1 MQGRNASLIVAAA
14 LGWTLAGCAAK
25 KDPAQPASPAQW
37 PTQLAAPAA
46 APAAAPQPAAPT
58 APAAKAAPAAP
69 ATEPAAAAA
78 PAAPVA
84 PAAPKPP
91 PAPEPA
97 AIPGGKTY
105 TIKPGD
111 NLWKISKEVYGDATK
126 YPRIIEANPGLNP
139 DNMKVGTK
147 IVIP

>member
-1 MQGRNASLIVAAA
+1 MQGRNASLIVATAAA

-25 KDPAQPASPAQW
+25 KDPPQPASPSQW
-37 PTQLAAPAA
+37 QTQQA
-46 APAAAPQPAAPT
+46 APAAAPQPT
-58 APAAKAAPAAP
+58 APAAP
-69 ATEPAAAAA
+69 AANPAPADPATKPAAAAA
-78 PAAPVA
+78 PAA

-97 AIPGGKTY
+97 ATPGGKTY

-111 NLWKISKEVYGDATK
+111 TLWKISKEVYGDATK